1 MYVYKRIQKE
11 RVAMRNFD
19 DRTNRDMRERHMKD
33 EKHEGH
39 MHRGRGHRGREHHR
53 GAQTFRRG
61 RALEFLERLRV
72 KHITLKQQVEAP
84 EFQEIRPI
92 ILGELKA
99 LELVIEEYTKHFE
112 LNEAAPTTNEASQEE
127 GEQ

>member
-1 MYVYKRIQKE
+1 MYVYKRIQEE
-11 RVAMRNFD
+11 RLVMRNFD
-19 DRTNRDMRERHMKD
+19 GRMDRDIHERHMKG

-39 MHRGRGHRGREHHR
+39 MHRGRGHKGREHHR

-72 KHITLKQQVEAP
+72 KHSTLKQQVEAP

-112 LNEAAPTTNEASQEE
+112 LNEASQEE